1 MMNSIK
7 GSKLTPVAQNK
18 SVEASN
24 ILSQGVTAIQSKICC
39 SMKKKPDH
47 PTIII
52 NPTGKNIR
60 S

>member
-18 SVEASN
+18 SVETSN
-24 ILSQGVTAIQSKICC
+24 ILSQGVTATQSKICC

-47 PTIII
+47 ATIII

-60 S
+60 R